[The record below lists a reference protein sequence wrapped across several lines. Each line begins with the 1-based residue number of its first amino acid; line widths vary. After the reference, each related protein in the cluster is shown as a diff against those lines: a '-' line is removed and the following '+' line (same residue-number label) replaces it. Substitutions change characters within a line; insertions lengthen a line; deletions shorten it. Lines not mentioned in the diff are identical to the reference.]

1 MMKNDEMKTAKRVRT
16 VAVCGCLCLLALG
29 AGVTYRAFD
38 RSHRAEAEQSVV
50 AVKSPTMEIAV
61 LERNERSN
69 DPGEAPAA
77 EPKETKQEKVEMLTV
92 RECSEVIKGLNEY
105 TVRQLIARKEI
116 PSVRT
121 GQGKNGKILV
131 PKAALLSYFNGT
143 R

>member
-1 MMKNDEMKTAKRVRT
+1 MSTERT
-16 VAVCGCLCLLALG
+16 REILQQISVLLNSL
-29 AGVTYRAFD
+29 
-38 RSHRAEAEQSVV
+38 
-50 AVKSPTMEIAV
+50 
-61 LERNERSN
+61 NES
-69 DPGEAPAA
+69 ET

-131 PKAALLSYFNGT
+131 PKAALVAYFNGGGKI
-143 R
+143 

>member
-1 MMKNDEMKTAKRVRT
+1 MSHEKTHEI
-16 VAVCGCLCLLALG
+16 LQQISILLNSL
-29 AGVTYRAFD
+29 
-38 RSHRAEAEQSVV
+38 
-50 AVKSPTMEIAV
+50 
-61 LERNERSN
+61 NES
-69 DPGEAPAA
+69 ET

-131 PKAALLSYFNGT
+131 PKAALVAYFNGGGKV
-143 R
+143 

>member
-1 MMKNDEMKTAKRVRT
+1 MSTERT
-16 VAVCGCLCLLALG
+16 REILQQVTQLLNSL
-29 AGVTYRAFD
+29 TE
-38 RSHRAEAEQSVV
+38 SE
-50 AVKSPTMEIAV
+50 
-61 LERNERSN
+61 
-69 DPGEAPAA
+69 PAQQ
-77 EPKETKQEKVEMLTV
+77 ETKQEKVEMLTV

-143 R
+143 K

>member
-1 MMKNDEMKTAKRVRT
+1 MSHGKTQEI
-16 VAVCGCLCLLALG
+16 LQQISILLNSL
-29 AGVTYRAFD
+29 
-38 RSHRAEAEQSVV
+38 
-50 AVKSPTMEIAV
+50 
-61 LERNERSN
+61 NES
-69 DPGEAPAA
+69 ET

-131 PKAALLSYFNGT
+131 PKAALVAYFNGGGKI
-143 R
+143 

>member
-1 MMKNDEMKTAKRVRT
+1 MSHEKTQEILQQISV
-16 VAVCGCLCLLALG
+16 LLNSL
-29 AGVTYRAFD
+29 
-38 RSHRAEAEQSVV
+38 
-50 AVKSPTMEIAV
+50 
-61 LERNERSN
+61 NEN
-69 DPGEAPAA
+69 ET

-131 PKAALLSYFNGT
+131 PKAALVAYFNGGGKV
-143 R
+143 

>member
-1 MMKNDEMKTAKRVRT
+1 MSTERT
-16 VAVCGCLCLLALG
+16 REILQQISILLNSL
-29 AGVTYRAFD
+29 
-38 RSHRAEAEQSVV
+38 
-50 AVKSPTMEIAV
+50 
-61 LERNERSN
+61 NES
-69 DPGEAPAA
+69 ET